1 MSFKEFRPLDGV
13 RVLDFSL
20 YLPGPYCTSILAGFG
35 AEVIKVE
42 PPGGDPVRRRATMFG
57 IVNRGKKSICVDL
70 RDDAKRRALIA
81 LAAKSQVLV
90 EGFRPGVLERAGLG
104 PTGLLQL
111 NPSLVIASISGFGW
125 SGPYRERA
133 AHDLN
138 LLALSGYFSVPSQ
151 LKHRPS
157 RPQVRLADLV
167 AGQTAAIA
175 ISMALLHTKQ
185 TGRGCHVDA
194 SIFDAMVGWT
204 APTMLSADGEIDPVR
219 LPHVMADSDMYL
231 TADGAWLAF
240 GTLEDK
246 FWLNFVNAV
255 AEVAP
260 ELADPRFATRIGR
273 DRHKRALADL
283 LEATLARHPLA
294 FWTRRLQGVDTA
306 VAPAYDTA
314 EALSDAHLRA
324 RGFVREDAEGGPEVK
339 FPVNFGGYS
348 LPGLGPAPALGA
360 DNDLLNAHLATGQ

>member
-1 MSFKEFRPLDGV
+1 MEFEDFRPLDGV

-104 PTGLLQL
+104 PKALLQI

-138 LLALSGYFSVPSQ
+138 LLALSGYFSLPSQ
-151 LKHRPS
+151 LNHRPS

-175 ISMALLHTKQ
+175 IFMALLHAKQ
-185 TGRGCHVDA
+185 TGRGSHVDA

-204 APTMLSADGEIDPVR
+204 APMMLSAGGETDPVC

-231 TADGAWLAF
+231 TADGAWLTF

-246 FWLNFVNAV
+246 FWSNFVNAV
-255 AEVAP
+255 ADVAP
-260 ELADPRFATRIGR
+260 GLADSRFAKRSGRDSHKRELAG
-273 DRHKRALADL
+273 L
-283 LEATLARHPLA
+283 LEATLVQHPLA
-294 FWTRRLQGVDTA
+294 FWSQRLQDVDTA
-306 VAPAYDTA
+306 VAPAYDAA

-339 FPVNFGGYS
+339 FPVSFGGHTLS
-348 LPGLGPAPALGA
+348 DLGPAPELGA
-360 DNDLLNAHLATGQ
+360 DNIILDAYS